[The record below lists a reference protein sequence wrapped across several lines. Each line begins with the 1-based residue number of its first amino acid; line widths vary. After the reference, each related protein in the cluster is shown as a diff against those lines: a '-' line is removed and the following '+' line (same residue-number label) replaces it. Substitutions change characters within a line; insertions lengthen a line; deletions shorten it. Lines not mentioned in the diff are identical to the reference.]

1 MEYSVTTKDLTKKF
15 DKFTAVDSISFAVEK
30 GEVYGFLGAN
40 GAGKTTTIRMLCGLL
55 EPTSGDASVAG
66 FSIKDKPEEV
76 KKRLGYMS
84 QKFSLY
90 PVLTVAENIAFYA
103 GIYGM
108 DGLAIKNRIPGL
120 CEDVLLNGMEDRKIG
135 DMPGG
140 LKQRVA
146 LACAIAH
153 SPQVVF
159 LDEPTAGVDPI
170 LRRRFWEIIRKLAGS
185 GTTVFVTT
193 HYMDEVEHCNR
204 IAMMHAGK
212 IIKEGTIP
220 EIKKAVISAAIIE
233 TEAEKPVEAYKLLSS
248 QKEKL
253 GDISIHGALIHIIP
267 KTAPG
272 AVMEMMSGILRDASL
287 TFTPPE
293 EVEPTMDDVFVNLVK
308 RYETNAA
315 G

>member
-1 MEYSVTTKDLTKKF
+1 VEYSVTAKNLTKRF
-15 DKFTAVDSISFAVEK
+15 DKFTAVDNISFAVEK

-55 EPTSGDASVAG
+55 SPTCGDAQVAG
-66 FSIKDKPEEV
+66 FSIKTSPEEV

-108 DGLAIKNRIPGL
+108 QESAIKQRIPQL
-120 CEDVLLNGMEDRKIG
+120 CKEVQLSGMEDRNVG

-140 LKQRVA
+140 IKQRVA

-159 LDEPTAGVDPI
+159 LDEPTAGVDPM
-170 LRRRFWEIIRKLAGS
+170 LRRRFWEIIRKLASG

-204 IAMMHAGK
+204 IAMMHAGR

-220 EIKKAVISAAIIE
+220 EIKKSVIPAPILE
-233 TEAEKPVEAYKLLSS
+233 TEAEKPVEAYNLLSGF
-248 QKEKL
+248 KNEL
-253 GDISIHGALIHIIP
+253 GDISLHGALIHVIP
-267 KTAPG
+267 KTG
-272 AVMEMMSGILRDASL
+272 AGTAVRILTTVLERAGFK
-287 TFTPPE
+287 FTQPE

-308 RYETNAA
+308 GYEINASK
-315 G
+315 